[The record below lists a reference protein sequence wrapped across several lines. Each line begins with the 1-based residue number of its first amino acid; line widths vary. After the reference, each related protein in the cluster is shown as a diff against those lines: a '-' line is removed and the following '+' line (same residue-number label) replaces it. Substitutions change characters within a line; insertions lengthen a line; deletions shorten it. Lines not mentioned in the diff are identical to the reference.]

1 MMTVAADVGPGSEAK
16 SLARAGNLKVANF
29 MDSSL
34 LDLEKKGVLANVPDI
49 YNPDR
54 AYASVFHFTPH
65 ERDLELGEFFAPH
78 GIKLVHHPSA
88 WLSPIRFIRSLS
100 QAMRLFRTEN
110 VDLVR
115 GRLPYLGSL
124 VGGVAA
130 RLCGLPFVVSLGG
143 DNRIVQERNRSY
155 NYDSRRISYG
165 MEWLVLKLAHRVIVP
180 NRFTQSY
187 VEDII
192 GRRGL
197 GKCAHIPWLSTPV
210 PEFVDD
216 DETILAELSIPP
228 GSAIVPIVG
237 FLNPYKFTDVLF
249 DAVDNLN
256 LKTADGRNVCF
267 CFCGDGPLREEGEA
281 RFAGKPNIKFLG
293 WQESAVVHTLLRQ
306 AEMVL
311 IPMSGFVLL
320 EAASIGKPVVT
331 SNVEWHTEMVESG
344 RSGLAVDP
352 HDPQAWRS
360 AIEQMLAD
368 AGHALELGER
378 LKELYWREYA
388 PQRCKDAEVDLYL
401 NLTGSR
407 MKP

>member
-1 MMTVAADVGPGSEAK
+1 MTTVAADIG
-16 SLARAGNLKVANF
+16 RASKTQSSDRTGDLKIANF

-34 LDLEKKGVLANVPDI
+34 MDLEKKGVLANVPDI
-49 YNPDR
+49 YNPDG

-65 ERDLELGEFFAPH
+65 EHDLALSEFFAPH

-88 WLSPIRFIRSLS
+88 WLGPIRFLRSLS
-100 QAMRLFRTEN
+100 QAMRLFRTEE

-124 VGGVAA
+124 VGGIAA
-130 RLCGLPFVVSLGG
+130 RLLGLPFVVSLGG

-180 NRFTQSY
+180 NRFTQTY
-187 VEDII
+187 VENII
-192 GRRGL
+192 GRRSAT
-197 GKCAHIPWLSTPV
+197 KCAHIPWLSTPV
-210 PEFVDD
+210 AECDDD
-216 DETILAELSIPP
+216 DEAILAELSIPA

-237 FLNPYKFTDVLF
+237 FLNPYKFTDILF
-249 DAVDNLN
+249 DAVDTLN
-256 LKTADGRNVCF
+256 LKTADGREVCF
-267 CFCGDGPLREEGEA
+267 CFCGDGPLREEGQA
-281 RFAGKPNIKFLG
+281 RFAAQTNVKFLG
-293 WQESAVVHTLLRQ
+293 WQASAVVHALLRQ

-320 EAASIGKPVVT
+320 EAASIGKPVIT
-331 SNVEWHTEMVESG
+331 SNVEWHTEMVECDL
-344 RSGLAVDP
+344 SGLAVDP

-360 AIEQMLAD
+360 AIGRMLAD
-368 AGHALELGER
+368 AER
-378 LKELYWREYA
+378 ASAMGSQLKELYWREYA

-401 NLTGSR
+401 RLTGSGT
-407 MKP
+407 KP

>member
-1 MMTVAADVGPGSEAK
+1 MMAVAADMGPGSETQ
-16 SLARAGNLKVANF
+16 SLGHTGNLKIANF

-65 ERDLELGEFFAPH
+65 EHDLELSEFFAPH
-78 GIKLVHHPSA
+78 GIKLVHHPSV
-88 WLSPIRFIRSLS
+88 WLGPIRFFRSLG
-100 QAMRLFRTEN
+100 QAIRLFRTEKI
-110 VDLVR
+110 DLVR

-124 VGGVAA
+124 VGGIAA

-180 NRFTQSY
+180 NRFTQAY
-187 VEDII
+187 VENII
-192 GRRGL
+192 GRRGAA
-197 GKCAHIPWLSTPV
+197 KCAHIPWLSKPV
-210 PEFVDD
+210 PEIIDD
-216 DETILAELSIPP
+216 DDATLAELSIPP

-249 DAVDNLN
+249 DAVDGLN
-256 LKTADGRNVCF
+256 LKTADGREVCF
-267 CFCGDGPLREEGEA
+267 CFCGDGPLREEGET
-281 RFAGKPNIKFLG
+281 RFAGQSNINFLG
-293 WQESAVVHTLLRQ
+293 WQASAVVHTLLRQ

-331 SNVEWHTEMVESG
+331 SNVEWHTEMVESE
-344 RSGLAVDP
+344 RSGIAVDP
-352 HDPQAWRS
+352 HDPQAWRD
-360 AIEQMLAD
+360 AIGRMLSD
-368 AGHALELGER
+368 ATQAIAMGGR

-401 NLTGSR
+401 SLVGSGT
-407 MKP
+407 KS